1 MLKLIANIISFFL
14 ISEARGILS
23 TDKIERLNE
32 MMEDAL
38 WEQMTDDRDV
48 ICAASLAHH
57 GMLKSLEELCLTD
70 VDLSPVPAQHLAS
83 LASCVTRFLYI
94 QNASGRDLVSLLSS
108 LKGEE
113 LYITSQ
119 SLGWEETRALVQ
131 AMESGVKEVTLSD
144 GVTLDMEALS
154 EYSGQGVCSKVDCGV
169 NTDTAAR

>member
-1 MLKLIANIISFFL
+1 MMWM
-14 ISEARGILS
+14 SEFMCG
-23 TDKIERLNE
+23 
-32 MMEDAL
+32 
-38 WEQMTDDRDV
+38 
-48 ICAASLAHH
+48 ASLAHRGLLGSVM
-57 GMLKSLEELCLTD
+57 GMRLRD

-83 LASCVTRFLYI
+83 LTSCVTIYLCI
-94 QNASGRDLVSLLSS
+94 ENVSGCDLVSLLSS